1 VTLCQSCQGEILLY
15 GPAPPPDQLRLSLP
29 AGWLKAETLLIAP
42 PAYDPGTASGLNRLA
57 ARLQPW
63 PVCWLEGTATA
74 DPRAL
79 AAAAVDAGQSGRRV
93 LALTA
98 APPWL
103 DPVGG
108 AIIRARRDRSGFNL
122 QVLEV
127 PGTARGAP
135 YHLADTPL
143 DRLEAVM
150 GRLLGPGGCP
160 WDREQTHD
168 SLRPY
173 MVEEAAEVIEAI
185 EQGRSDK
192 LLDELGDLL
201 LQIVFHAA
209 LAGERGDFGLAEVC
223 AAIESK
229 MIHRHPHVF
238 DDWQVADAA
247 EVLHNWDILKAE
259 ENAAAGELGES
270 GVWRPL
276 RKAAVRVAL
285 AALKLAFAGA
295 KGDERACAGAQ
306 AELHLETDR
315 LVQLAGVRPTERGGD
330 VVDGR

>member
-1 VTLCQSCQGEILLY
+1 MTCRQFYQGEILLY
-15 GPAPPPDQLRLSLP
+15 GPAPEPDQLRLSLP
-29 AGWLKAETLLIAP
+29 GSWLTAETLLIAP
-42 PAYDPGTASGLNRLA
+42 PAYDPGTAAGLNRLA
-57 ARLQPW
+57 VRLQPW
-63 PVCWLEGTATA
+63 PVGWLEGTGAA

-79 AAAAVDAGQSGRRV
+79 AAAAVDAAQRRRRV

-108 AIIRARRDRSGFNL
+108 AIIRARGDPGGFNL

-127 PGTARGAP
+127 PGEAQKAP
-135 YHLADTPL
+135 YHLAETPL
-143 DRLEAVM
+143 DRLAAVM

-160 WDREQTHD
+160 WDREQTHE

-173 MVEEAAEVIEAI
+173 VVEEAAEVIEAI
-185 EQGRSDK
+185 EQGRPDK

-201 LQIVFHAA
+201 LQIVFHAE
-209 LAGERGDFGLAEVC
+209 LAGERGDFRLADVC

-259 ENAAAGELGES
+259 ENAAAGERGES
-270 GVWRPL
+270 EPWRPL

-285 AALKLAFAGA
+285 AALKVAFAGA
-295 KGDERACAGAQ
+295 RMDERARTDAQ

-315 LVQLAGVRPTERGGD
+315 LVLLAGMRPAERGGG